1 MPLIIILNYLK
12 KSKRDI
18 IKKMYACISSE
29 KKNSILLRGFF
40 FFLQKMKFNSYS
52 KDFQSH
58 SKTELPWQCK
68 STTRRW
74 KTKCDYACACAQT

>member
-1 MPLIIILNYLK
+1 
-12 KSKRDI
+12 
-18 IKKMYACISSE
+18 
-29 KKNSILLRGFF
+29 
-40 FFLQKMKFNSYS
+40 MKFNSYL

-68 STTRRW
+68 STIRRW